1 MIYLITGASGFI
13 GSHLVTYLR
22 KAYPMDEIHTLD
34 RRIEPAASGSHS
46 VDLLDT
52 DRLTKVVGEIQP
64 DRVYHLAGFSRVSG
78 NEGLPENFE
87 LNYLGTTS
95 LLKALEKS
103 VQKEVS
109 FFLASSTFVYGNQTQ
124 KVSEDSPLQPT
135 SPYGFSK
142 YLAEEAAR
150 HATQSNPKLSVVVGR
165 LYNNIGPGQ
174 PSGFVVP
181 DLCGRIRDA
190 LKKEESSLRTGPL
203 EGRRSFMD
211 VRDTVKIL
219 VELLSRPQPS
229 HFEVYN
235 LASPQTHTIREIVDT
250 LVELSGKELEV
261 RSSNE
266 IAPNTFAGLDV
277 GTEKLS
283 RTLHP
288 TFRPLK
294 ETLKDTLE
302 NELKKDIVS

>member
-13 GSHLVTYLR
+13 GSRLVAYLTR
-22 KAYPMDEIHTLD
+22 ANPMDEIHTLD
-34 RRIEPAASGSHS
+34 RRAESRGPGSHV

-52 DRLTKVVGEIQP
+52 ERLTEVIRKIQP

-78 NEGLPENFE
+78 KEDLPENFE

-95 LLKALEKS
+95 LLKALGKA
-103 VQKEVS
+103 VQKKVS
-109 FFLASSTFVYGNQTQ
+109 FFLASSTLVYGNQLH
-124 KVSEDSPLQPT
+124 KVSEDSTLQPN

-150 HATQSNPKLSVVVGR
+150 HATQSSPELSVVVGR

-174 PSGFVVP
+174 PPGFVVP
-181 DLCGRIRDA
+181 DLCVRIREALEKKDA
-190 LKKEESSLRTGPL
+190 SLRTGPL
-203 EGRRSFMD
+203 DGRRSFMD

-219 VELLSRPQPS
+219 AQLLENPQPS
-229 HFEVYN
+229 RFEIYN
-235 LASPQTHTIREIVDT
+235 LASPHTHTIREIVDT
-250 LVELSGKELEV
+250 LVKLSGKDLEV
-261 RSSNE
+261 CPSNE
-266 IAPNTFAGLDV
+266 LAPNAFAGLEV

-283 RTLHP
+283 RALHP

-294 ETLKDTLE
+294 ETLKDTLD
-302 NELKKDIVS
+302 NELKRNIVS